1 LQTLIGHPA
10 TLVLVIGIALF
21 SAAIPYLFEYLAL
34 KSMPTRQFGVLV
46 ALEPVVAAIVG
57 AVAPTQWLD
66 LNTWAAVVLISSAAL
81 ITSWIL
87 TPELVENASQTDSA

>member
-1 LQTLIGHPA
+1 MADTAVFREHY
-10 TLVLVIGIALF
+10 GIALF

-57 AVAPTQWLD
+57 AIALTQLMD
-66 LNTWAAVVLISSAAL
+66 FKTWAAVILISSASL
-81 ITSWIL
+81 ITSMVSIK
-87 TPELVENASQTDSA
+87 ASQPG

>member
-46 ALEPVVAAIVG
+46 ALEPVVAAIEG